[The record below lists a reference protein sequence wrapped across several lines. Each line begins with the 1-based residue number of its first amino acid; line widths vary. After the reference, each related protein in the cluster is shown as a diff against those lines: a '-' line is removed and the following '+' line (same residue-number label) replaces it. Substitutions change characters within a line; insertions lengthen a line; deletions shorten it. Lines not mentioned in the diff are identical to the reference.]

1 MDEQSAPDAE
11 SGAPGI
17 KAGIAQGEL
26 RPVWPAPSSPTSNRG
41 RRWGIGARIAATL
54 GGLLFFLAAWT
65 PWATAITSGDLSK
78 GASGPRYTYSL
89 TAAELGAPPL
99 ASLAGPTSAYIFWSF
114 LTALGALLA
123 PLLWQRTRPWL
134 TWVAAALYGVWAI
147 VCALVL
153 AQTDA
158 LLFQTVP
165 AMSHAAS
172 GPYTTALQPYGI
184 RVAIYTA
191 APAFG
196 LYLATLAL
204 AATLVALVLAVIGLR
219 ASPRGVRKEA
229 PTIHGEVAPT
239 EQAPEVAEG
248 KRVKRSLPG
257 AGAVSGGLLLWAW
270 GFFWQPMVTYN
281 CGQTPLLFAQC
292 QGLPGYSVLQ
302 LGLLATRNL
311 FDPIAAPWAINAL
324 LLAGA
329 GLALGAIWLREI
341 TRTLCAWLSGWLVFA
356 LAIALITINGAQI
369 IAHNAPSVGLPAGA
383 WRGDMGALVV
393 FLGLLLVVIGL
404 APLWAIA
411 IRTAP
416 RRDTPTS

>member
-1 MDEQSAPDAE
+1 MEEQSAPDAG
-11 SGAPGI
+11 SGAP
-17 KAGIAQGEL
+17 GIAQGEL
-26 RPVWPAPSSPTSNRG
+26 RPVWPTPSNPNATRQ
-41 RRWGIGARIAATL
+41 RRWGIGARIAATV

-65 PWATAITSGDLSK
+65 PWATAVTSGDLSK
-78 GASGPRYTYSL
+78 GASGPQFTYSL
-89 TAAELGAPPL
+89 TAAELGAPPFV
-99 ASLAGPTSAYIFWSF
+99 SLVDPASAYIYWSF
-114 LTALGALLA
+114 LTVLGALLA

-134 TWVAAALYGVWAI
+134 TWMAALLYGVWGI

-165 AMSHAAS
+165 AMTHAAS
-172 GPYTTALQPYGI
+172 GPYTTTLQPYGI
-184 RVAIYTA
+184 RVVIYA
-191 APAFG
+191 ASPAFG

-204 AATLVALVLAVIGLR
+204 VVMLAALVLAVLELR
-219 ASPRGVRKEA
+219 AGPRIVRQHA
-229 PTIHGEVAPT
+229 PTVHGEVAPT
-239 EQAPEVAEG
+239 EQAENVAG
-248 KRVKRSLPG
+248 KRVNRSLPG

-281 CGQTPLLFAQC
+281 CAQTPLLFAQC

-356 LAIALITINGAQI
+356 LACALITINGAQI

-411 IRTAP
+411 IRSAP
-416 RRDTPTS
+416 RRDQPIV